1 MPAWKRLIWALLSVS
16 ASCSPGG
23 GTTGPFP
30 DGGHDVLFIGNSLT
44 YQNDL
49 PGTLADIAASVGDE
63 IRVQSVALPNFA
75 LIDHFNGV
83 AGSQALARIAEGG
96 WEFVV
101 LQQGP
106 SSLPIN
112 RDSLILTARLFE
124 PYIRQVGAIPALY
137 MVWPSLDRFSF
148 FDEVRIS
155 YQMAAEA
162 VNGVFMPAGRA
173 WITAWETQ
181 PNLPLYS
188 ADGFH
193 PSALG
198 TYLTALVLYERIT
211 GHDARLLP
219 GQAVVQGIP
228 ENVPES
234 IVRLLQ
240 RAAHETNQLFPP

>member
-1 MPAWKRLIWALLSVS
+1 
-16 ASCSPGG
+16 
-23 GTTGPFP
+23 
-30 DGGHDVLFIGNSLT
+30 
-44 YQNDL
+44 
-49 PGTLADIAASVGDE
+49 
-63 IRVQSVALPNFA
+63 
-75 LIDHFNGV
+75 
-83 AGSQALARIAEGG
+83 
-96 WEFVV
+96 
-101 LQQGP
+101 
-106 SSLPIN
+106 
-112 RDSLILTARLFE
+112 
-124 PYIRQVGAIPALY
+124 
-137 MVWPSLDRFSF
+137 
-148 FDEVRIS
+148 
-155 YQMAAEA
+155 MAAEA

-188 ADGFH
+188 ADEFH